1 MTTSIGGVQQIRSQ
15 SLNQIKKIGC
25 IPTDEEQAQ
34 QNAKSVIQEANL
46 EADDYCQLEQLCAE
60 RIRIAKI
67 ERYRTV
73 YDIDE
78 KLYLRPPTLNNIN

>member
-1 MTTSIGGVQQIRSQ
+1 MGESCDSIYSYKQIPKLGLQVMATSIAGVQQIRSQ

-46 EADDYCQLEQLCAE
+46 EADDYC
-60 RIRIAKI
+60 
-67 ERYRTV
+67 
-73 YDIDE
+73 
-78 KLYLRPPTLNNIN
+78 